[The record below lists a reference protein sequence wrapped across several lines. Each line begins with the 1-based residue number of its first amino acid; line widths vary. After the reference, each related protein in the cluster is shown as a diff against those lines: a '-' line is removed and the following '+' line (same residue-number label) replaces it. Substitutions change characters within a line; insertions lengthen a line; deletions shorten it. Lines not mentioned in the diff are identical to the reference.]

1 MNAFR
6 DLLVVCALAMT
17 SVAYAGDTAGA
28 PPGLTEVTAE
38 ILADEPEAEALFA
51 MCCWARGRAGFHYCE
66 QYGIC
71 ESDPEATCRGVGAA
85 EGRTMSCKLP
95 PPAEP
100 GQGG

>member
-6 DLLVVCALAMT
+6 YLLVVCALAMT
-17 SVAYAGDTAGA
+17 SVTDAADTTGM
-28 PPGLTEVTAE
+28 PPSPTEVAAVT
-38 ILADEPEAEALFA
+38 LADEPGPEKLFA

-71 ESDPEATCRGVGAA
+71 ESDPEATCKGVGAA
-85 EGRTMSCKLP
+85 EGRTMSCRVP
-95 PPAEP
+95 PPAEA